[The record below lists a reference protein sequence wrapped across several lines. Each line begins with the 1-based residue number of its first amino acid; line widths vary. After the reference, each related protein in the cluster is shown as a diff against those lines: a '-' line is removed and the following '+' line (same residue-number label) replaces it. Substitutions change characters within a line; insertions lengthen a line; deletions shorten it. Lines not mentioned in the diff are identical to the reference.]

1 MYWII
6 LVCKKESLKEFTNL
20 NLDLCFSVINKYGA
34 PEMVKSPN
42 IGTHKL
48 YTREHSIKNL

>member
-1 MYWII
+1 MYSII
-6 LVCKKESLKEFTNL
+6 FVCKKKSLKEFTNL
-20 NLDLCFSVINKYGA
+20 KLDLTVSVINKYGA

-48 YTREHSIKNL
+48 YTWEHSIQN